1 MVTWYDIISSRWS
14 SHFWVKLQVKLVDEM
29 IQSVYLC
36 VILHVKHKNSPFIAI
51 LTWFLILGK
60 IQDGGQDGDNFGRRH
75 RPPTAPPTTKCTYS
89 CWEDQ
94 RLSTEGKVISKCCN
108 ISKTLGRCSI
118 KHPSH
123 PPPPPHL
130 HVCTTVGVWSWVY
143 VRGLTYAKSEHEFYL
158 VNNKILSG
166 NVYMVQSSL
175 TLKS

>member
-94 RLSTEGKVISKCCN
+94 RLSTEGKSFRNAAKYQ
-108 ISKTLGRCSI
+108 KLLGGV
-118 KHPSH
+118 PSSTPAT
-123 PPPPPHL
+123 PPPPPL
-130 HVCTTVGVWSWVY
+130 HVCTAVGVSSWVY
-143 VRGLTYAKSEHEFYL
+143 VRGLTYAKSEHEFSL

>member
-94 RLSTEGKVISKCCN
+94 RLSTEGKSFRNAAKYQ
-108 ISKTLGRCSI
+108 KLLGGV
-118 KHPSH
+118 PSSTPAT
-123 PPPPPHL
+123 PPPPSTCMYRGGGFKL
-130 HVCTTVGVWSWVY
+130 S
-143 VRGLTYAKSEHEFYL
+143 VRPR
-158 VNNKILSG
+158 VNLCKKWTRVFSG
-166 NVYMVQSSL
+166 KQ
-175 TLKS
+175 